1 VRRSYWRWYYDTIR
15 LAAHSAVGMREVNLM
30 PMTLICPHPH
40 PPRVFGGKLSIVP
53 SPTFRQA
60 HARSPPTGST
70 IRILSADMAR
80 TWHGLTS

>member
-1 VRRSYWRWYYDTIR
+1 VRRSYWRWYYDTI